1 MGKRIAA
8 LTDEQVDKLI
18 NDFYSYFQN
27 GYEFEDFLKVYLEK
41 LGLDEVLVT
50 QRSRDGGID
59 LKAIRNGVGGFSEV
73 DTVEYYVQ
81 AKRNKPNTTVSVTKV
96 RELKGTIPFGHKG
109 IFITTAKFS
118 SDAKGEA
125 ENDPSKPVILIDGKT
140 LIESCIDYELGF
152 VFMPVFSK
160 SAMDS
165 LRDLTENI
173 PTESS
178 VDVADEREILTI
190 DKFISANDIRAR
202 ILRIPKAI
210 VDLLSPEEKKVK
222 VSFNGLPIREL
233 TIAKNRNYLAGV
245 TEIYR
250 ESKLIAED
258 GSYKPCKTVWKYSE
272 EKIDIILKE

>member
-1 MGKRIAA
+1 MGNRIAA
-8 LTDEQVDKLI
+8 LTDEQV
-18 NDFYSYFQN
+18 
-27 GYEFEDFLKVYLEK
+27 EK

-81 AKRNKPNTTVSVTKV
+81 AKRNKPSTTVSVTKV

-118 SDAKGEA
+118 SDAKIEA
-125 ENDPSKPVILIDGKT
+125 ENDPSKPVILIDGKA

-165 LRDLTENI
+165 IRDLSENI
-173 PTESS
+173 TISNSGGAIE
-178 VDVADEREILTI
+178 EREVLII

-210 VDLLSPEEKKVK
+210 IDRLSPEVNKVK
-222 VSFNGLPIREL
+222 VNFNGLPVREL
-233 TIAKNRNYLAGV
+233 TIAKSRNYLAGV
-245 TEIYR
+245 TELYR
-250 ESKLIAED
+250 ESRLIAED

-272 EKIDIILKE
+272 EKIDIVLKE

>member
-118 SDAKGEA
+118 SDAKIEA
-125 ENDPSKPVILIDGKT
+125 ENDPSKPVILIDGKA

-165 LRDLTENI
+165 LRDLTESI

-178 VDVADEREILTI
+178 GDVADEREILTI
-190 DKFISANDIRAR
+190 DKFISTNDIRAR

-222 VSFNGLPIREL
+222 VSFNGLPVREL
-233 TIAKNRNYLAGV
+233 TIAKSRNYLAGV